1 MSVFYLTF
9 ICFAPL
15 ASDVVKEGK
24 EEELGR
30 IWLSAEL
37 KQGGRNNPFSGWR
50 VRWVHFITLQAI
62 LPFHPHNISFSIYLM
77 LLMHNYNNCLLH
89 LMRADIFLFISRPL
103 SWAGYLKKSATQE
116 IWKVR
121 GVIIWKYGKWAGEES
136 QTMRLVF
143 DMPRKS
149 ESLYQDPGDSSLSSP
164 LRQVVLWSKW
174 EASKIYHRSRYR
186 ISWCCVWLFNVDS
199 QKHNIW
205 KACLPNWM
213 VLCL

>member
-1 MSVFYLTF
+1 MVFFFL
-9 ICFAPL
+9 
-15 ASDVVKEGK
+15 
-24 EEELGR
+24 
-30 IWLSAEL
+30 IWLTYFRWELVRRSENQLELIFYHKLSRYTFWHLSAKLVYETTP
-37 KQGGRNNPFSGWR
+37 KNDFMDWG
-50 VRWVHFITLQAI
+50 
-62 LPFHPHNISFSIYLM
+62 YLLLFM
-77 LLMHNYNNCLLH
+77 LLMHNYNNCLVH
-89 LMRADIFLFISRPL
+89 LMRADIFLFISIPL